1 MQTKRVQGLVPS
13 RPLLRWGLALVLLV
27 VILGPLHAGSPRT
40 GTSPS
45 GNRTKRII
53 IHLDPAV
60 INNSSLTDPIGPGNR
75 GSAVLRAQILLDRAG
90 YSCGEMDGYYGRN
103 LQNTVSAFQKS
114 QGLPENG
121 RIGPETWTKLNGDAA
136 PALQTYTIAEGD
148 VSGPFEKVPEAM
160 QDKAK
165 LQAIDFESPLE
176 ALGEKFHCSPESL
189 VALNPGK
196 QFDKPGETIL
206 APNIAI
212 APARQASTIVVDNT
226 DSSVTALDAEGRTI
240 AYFSATIGSEHDPLP
255 LGKWKILGV
264 KRNPVFHYNPRLF
277 WDADGRDSKAD
288 IAPGPNNPVGL
299 VWIAL
304 SKQHYG
310 IHGTPEP
317 GTIGH
322 TQSHGC
328 IRLTNWDALQLADMV
343 RPGTP
348 AILKK

>member
-1 MQTKRVQGLVPS
+1 MPTKQAQGLVSS
-13 RPLLRWGLALVLLV
+13 RPLPPRGLALILLM
-27 VILGPLHAGSPRT
+27 VILGPLQAANPRAR
-40 GTSPS
+40 TSPT
-45 GNRTKRII
+45 GYRLKRTI
-53 IHLDPAV
+53 IHFDPAI
-60 INNSSLTDPIGPGNR
+60 INNSNLLDPLGPGNR

-121 RIGPETWTKLNGDAA
+121 RIGPETWTKLNADPA
-136 PALQTYTIAEGD
+136 PTLQTYTIAEGD

-165 LQAIDFESPLE
+165 LQALNFESPLE

-196 QFDKPGETIL
+196 QFDKSGETIL

-212 APARQASTIVVDNT
+212 TPARHASMIVIDKT
-226 DSSVTALDAEGRTI
+226 DSSVTALDPEGRTI

-255 LGKWKILGV
+255 LGKWKILGL
-264 KRNPVFHYNPRLF
+264 KRNPVFHYNPSLF

-288 IAPGPNNPVGL
+288 VAPGPNNPVGV

-348 AILKK
+348 ALLKK